1 MRAFLTSLVVLVAL
15 AVTAG
20 FVTRGEAKNA
30 SSAFSTN
37 GVRLDPINVTN
48 NLGRMPPHVEHK

>member
-1 MRAFLTSLVVLVAL
+1 MRAFLMSLVVLVAV
-15 AVTAG
+15 AATAA

-30 SSAFSTN
+30 SAAFSTS

-48 NLGRMPPHVEHK
+48 NLGRMPPHVEQK